1 MSHHASLLAV
11 HLLLRMSVLGKSLL
25 APRHLLLVTESW
37 REMVRVLQGRISDMT
52 LQGSKNT
59 RKIDEQQNNGIEVNF
74 IFHSLCKSRHALIFD
89 NDIKN

>member
-1 MSHHASLLAV
+1 
-11 HLLLRMSVLGKSLL
+11 
-25 APRHLLLVTESW
+25 
-37 REMVRVLQGRISDMT
+37 MT